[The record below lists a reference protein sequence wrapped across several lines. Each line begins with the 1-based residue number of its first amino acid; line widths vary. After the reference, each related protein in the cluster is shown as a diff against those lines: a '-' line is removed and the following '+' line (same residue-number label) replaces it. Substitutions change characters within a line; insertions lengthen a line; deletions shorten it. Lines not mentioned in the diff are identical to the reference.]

1 MPRQIHRVMKESQD
15 LNYLKTMIAARPEHH
30 EMTPFA
36 TLASNVQGVHAAGD
50 VVACL
55 RTDHCRAGAQ
65 RL

>member
-1 MPRQIHRVMKESQD
+1 MPRQIHRVVKESQD
-15 LNYLKTMIAARPEHH
+15 LNYLETMIAARPEHH

-36 TLASNVQGVHAAGD
+36 TLASDVQGIQTAGD